1 MDVRSPGYTV
11 IVSGLETLL
20 TIAQLLLFIG
30 ACGIVVRVVLR
41 CVDAFREPEGANPR
55 SGAQVIGE
63 EVHRLGPHR

>member
-1 MDVRSPGYTV
+1 VDAGFPGYRV

-41 CVDAFREPEGANPR
+41 WVDAFREPAGASRR
-55 SGAQVIGE
+55 SGTKVIGE
-63 EVHRLGPHR
+63 EVHRLRPHR

>member
-1 MDVRSPGYTV
+1 VDTRSVGYEV
-11 IVSGLETLL
+11 IVSGLESLL

-41 CVDAFREPEGANPR
+41 CADAFREPAGAQPR
-55 SGAQVIGE
+55 SGAQVLGE